1 MNLIESQ
8 ELLYRQC
15 ADLLKLYNERSKVMQ
30 GLLKQ
35 GFDKQA
41 GIVDKELTK
50 ISKEFEGVKA
60 KIFAAEFPVKTG
72 IIVNREDTV
81 ILAEA
86 FEYPI
91 PPNN

>member
-15 ADLLKLYNERSKVMQ
+15 ADLLKLYNEKAKVMQ
-30 GLLKQ
+30 NLLKQ

-41 GIVDKELTK
+41 AIVDKELTK

-60 KIFAAEFPVKTG
+60 KIFAAEFPTGTG

-81 ILAEA
+81 TMAEA

-91 PPNN
+91 SPNN

>member
-8 ELLYRQC
+8 
-15 ADLLKLYNERSKVMQ
+15 ADLYLQCYTLLMRYKDLAKTMQ
-30 GLLKQ
+30 NNLKQ
-35 GFDKQA
+35 GFVITA
-41 GIVDKELTK
+41 GKNDKELTK

-60 KIFAAEFPVKTG
+60 KIFAAEFPTGTG

-91 PPNN
+91 VPIN